1 MASDLVKN
9 APGPPWQDFAIQN
22 RSDRLRDV
30 ETEPKKSNNKNNL
43 SPPPSPPS
51 IPPVLVRSYHHL
63 HHHLFNP
70 HRQFL
75 IHFNHHHQDLIILL
89 EIFIFYHNFHLQILV
104 TEIKDCLETYLAHRH
119 KPSPEKKN
127 SKNLFRAVSNK
138 NWRTQF
144 TITRSSKT

>member
-1 MASDLVKN
+1 MLK
-9 APGPPWQDFAIQN
+9 QN
-22 RSDRLRDV
+22 Q
-30 ETEPKKSNNKNNL
+30 KKVTIRTIIFL
-43 SPPPSPPS
+43 LHHHHRQF
-51 IPPVLVRSYHHL
+51 PVLVRSYHHL